1 MRHLILVIL
10 LLPIFYG
17 VGLFVA
23 SEYGGEVV
31 ELDTY
36 DARGNRFTTPLW
48 VVDLHGEPWLR
59 AGDPESAW
67 LQRMRRNPEVE
78 VHLKRDGQRTAYL
91 AEIVD
96 TVRRFAPARME
107 WWNYLPME
115 DYAQLFGQVT
125 GDMGGLIGQAPVSE
139 RAGLLKSLMM
149 MPQMA
154 QAELMGSGY
163 YPQQPTPTGLGY
175 DVMQAPTPMPMGG
188 GGLAGGLDSEA
199 LTQIAMG
206 MA

>member
-96 TVRRFAPARME
+96 GSAARINHAMREKYAWADLLVSTLHDEETVVAIR
-107 WWNYLPME
+107 L
-115 DYAQLFGQVT
+115 
-125 GDMGGLIGQAPVSE
+125 
-139 RAGLLKSLMM
+139 
-149 MPQMA
+149 
-154 QAELMGSGY
+154 AE
-163 YPQQPTPTGLGY
+163 P
-175 DVMQAPTPMPMGG
+175 
-188 GGLAGGLDSEA
+188 
-199 LTQIAMG
+199 
-206 MA
+206 